1 MSIPFE
7 SIIRLPRVA
16 TLPPSGV
23 LGEAVVLD
31 STGVLHVH
39 NGTAWVAQGGGGG
52 GGTEITFGTST
63 LDFGSGAALTTVTV
77 TGQTGC
83 TATSKVWAWIQG
95 DSTAGNNAY
104 QHAVAPLRVVA
115 ADVTTGGFTLYAT
128 CEWLLSGEY
137 TVRWAWST

>member
-16 TLPPSGV
+16 TLPLSGV
-23 LGEAVVLD
+23 LGEACVLD
-31 STGVLHVH
+31 STGVLYVH
-39 NGTAWVAQGGGGG
+39 NGTTWVAQGSGGG
-52 GGTEITFGTST
+52 GGTEFTFGTAT
-63 LDFGSGAALTTVTV
+63 LDFGAGSAIATVTV

-83 TATSKVWAWIQG
+83 TATSKVQAWIQG
-95 DSTAGNNAY
+95 DSTADNNAY
-104 QHAVAPLRVVA
+104 QHAVAPIRVVA